1 MQSGIILEYKVR
13 RRLYQRVTTPFLPR
27 DNTCLTLWCL
37 ILPLTPSI
45 SDSAVD
51 CDMEQIVLV
60 IPDVFIYLFFFALS
74 LLSVFQIGSLD
85 SHEKNPLIL
94 INN

>member
-1 MQSGIILEYKVR
+1 
-13 RRLYQRVTTPFLPR
+13 
-27 DNTCLTLWCL
+27 
-37 ILPLTPSI
+37 
-45 SDSAVD
+45 
-51 CDMEQIVLV
+51 MEQIVLV

-85 SHEKNPLIL
+85 SHEKNSLIL